1 MKSLH
6 AFIQRVVS
14 TNSADSVVYMA
25 NFTGHRPQ
33 VEVPYSM
40 NSIRIEYGVPSR
52 LMLPTVKFRYRLNKG
67 TWMEAQGSTAKEYS
81 DLFEGKYLFEIE
93 TIMGNGEVSR
103 DFVEFRIL
111 PPWYRSVWAYLFY
124 IILFIALFTWLWRA
138 ETRRIERKKQAAI
151 KQKDQ
156 EVKQMKVEIDKLEK
170 EKLDME
176 LRHKSQEIADLM
188 ISVKRKN
195 EILTEIKRG
204 LVVAMNQLKGN
215 QLKESRQ
222 QLILINGKI
231 DTNIEG
237 DEILKRFEEQ
247 FDVVNNMFM
256 QKLSSQYPSLNLNE
270 RMMCA
275 YLRMN
280 LSTKEMAPL
289 LNISVRGVE
298 TMRYRLRKKLGL
310 EREDNLMEFLNKL

>member
-1 MKSLH
+1 
-6 AFIQRVVS
+6 
-14 TNSADSVVYMA
+14 
-25 NFTGHRPQ
+25 
-33 VEVPYSM
+33 
-40 NSIRIEYGVPSR
+40 
-52 LMLPTVKFRYRLNKG
+52 
-67 TWMEAQGSTAKEYS
+67 
-81 DLFEGKYLFEIE
+81 
-93 TIMGNGEVSR
+93 
-103 DFVEFRIL
+103 
-111 PPWYRSVWAYLFY
+111 
-124 IILFIALFTWLWRA
+124 
-138 ETRRIERKKQAAI
+138 
-151 KQKDQ
+151 
-156 EVKQMKVEIDKLEK
+156 MKVEIDKLEK

-195 EILTEIKRG
+195 EILMETKRG

-215 QLKESRQ
+215 QIKESRQ